1 MKTGIF
7 FPESDQKTI
16 QDKDEMIHHVVEIHK
31 TVVIMIP
38 ANICHAFSILESL
51 ILC

>member
-31 TVVIMIP
+31 TVVIMIL
-38 ANICHAFSILESL
+38 ASICHAFSILESL
-51 ILC
+51 ILW